1 MNTPILQLRG
11 LRKSFGETEII
22 RGVDLAVAAGERR
35 ALIGPNG
42 AGKSTLFHLI
52 SGNLAPTA
60 GTVAFQG
67 RDITGWAPQRVNR
80 LGLARSFQITNIFP
94 KLTVFEN
101 IRLAVLRQQPH
112 PTAFWRRID
121 RVPGLAEAT
130 GQLLERVRLQAR
142 ADALAGELSYSEQR
156 SLEIALTL
164 ASDPQLILLDEP
176 MAGMSAEETDYTL
189 GLIREV
195 TAGRALLI
203 VEHDMDVVFSLADNI
218 SVLVYGEVIATGT
231 PDEIRAHQGVREAYL
246 GEEVA
251 A

>member
-1 MNTPILQLRG
+1 MSEPILQLRG
-11 LRKSFGETEII
+11 LCKSFGGTEII
-22 RGVDLAVAAGERR
+22 RGVDLDVAGGERR

-52 SGNLAPTA
+52 SGNLGASA
-60 GTVAFQG
+60 GTVSFQG

-101 IRLAVLRQQPH
+101 VRLAVMRQHPQ
-112 PTAFWRRID
+112 PTAFWRRVD
-121 RVPGLAEAT
+121 RLPAVREAT
-130 GQLLERVRLQAR
+130 ERLLEQVRLHTR
-142 ADALAGELSYSEQR
+142 AETLAGGLSYSEQR
-156 SLEIALTL
+156 SLEIAMTV

-176 MAGMSAEETDYTL
+176 MAGMSSEETEYTL
-189 GLIREV
+189 HLIREV

-203 VEHDMDVVFSLADNI
+203 VEHDMDVVFQLADRI
-218 SVLVYGEVIATGT
+218 SVLVYGQVIATGT
-231 PDEIRAHQGVREAYL
+231 PEEIRQHRGVREAYL